1 MYLSKKTRILM
12 LLNTDL
18 IKGVGRFCVSLSAQ
32 KKSAKN
38 NAFFASD
45 ESFCQ
50 LFFFT
55 DEILCRQLVFTDEC
69 SFYRHRG
76 KLVFSNLKIP
86 LVYLFDFR
94 FD

>member
-12 LLNTDL
+12 LLSTDL

-38 NAFFASD
+38 NA
-45 ESFCQ
+45 
-50 LFFFT
+50 LRTFFFT
-55 DEILCRQLVFTDEC
+55 DEILCRQLVFTDEY

-76 KLVFSNLKIP
+76 NIVFSNLKLP
-86 LVYLFDFR
+86 LVYLFDFG